1 MLMIERSTT
10 AWQQAASCRGI
21 DPAIFHPETDEDADE
36 AKAIC
41 AMCPVREACL
51 EYALV
56 VREKLGV
63 WGGLTERERR
73 RVLRRRRRT
82 A

>member
-1 MLMIERSTT
+1 MAQSWRS
-10 AWQQAASCRGI
+10 QGRCRGT
-21 DPAIFHPETDEDADE
+21 DPDIFYPAVEDEAAARE

-41 AMCPVREACL
+41 STCPVRTPCL
-51 EYALV
+51 EHALA
-56 VREKLGV
+56 VREKFGV

-73 RVLRRRRRT
+73 RALRQRRRT

>member
-1 MLMIERSTT
+1 LAQSWRS
-10 AWQQAASCRGI
+10 QGRCRGI
-21 DPAIFHPETDEDADE
+21 DPAVFYPLVEDEAAALE

-41 AMCPVREACL
+41 ATCPVRTPCL
-51 EYALV
+51 EHALTL
-56 VREKLGV
+56 REKFGV

-73 RVLRRRRRT
+73 RALRQRRRT